1 MEQSLTFL
9 DKIAI
14 KLIDTHRYDFSK
26 ITVILPNKRAR
37 LFLLESF
44 KKHSDRSFFAP
55 KIISIEDLIVDIS
68 QIQIVSGIELLFEF
82 FEVYKSLT
90 PKNNQQDFEQFS
102 NWAKTLL
109 QDFNEIDRYL
119 LKPSHVFGYLKDID
133 DINHWSVNAEH
144 RTTLIE
150 NYLSFWEQ
158 LPSYYRALTQKMTEK
173 RMGYQGWAYRKA
185 VEKLEEFSADKKG
198 DRFYFAGFNAL
209 NAAEEKIIQYLL
221 KNAKAKVYWD
231 TDESFFNDPFHD
243 AGYFARK
250 VKQNW
255 SYYKSHPYEWMTNEF
270 AQAKNIEIIST
281 PKSVGQAKIVGTIIE
296 RIQNE
301 SSTLQNSAIVLSEES
316 LLIPVLY
323 ALPQQVTS
331 LNITMGYDSKSNPV
345 QLFFSKLFKMQV
357 HAMNRGRKAVYYHK
371 EVADVLAHPLV
382 EFHSKSKEMTD
393 EINRKNLSF
402 FDVKKLESF
411 GSATDFLRKIITPW
425 EGSVLEI
432 IEHIEQLVF
441 KLKSDLQNENDDVS
455 LTFLFAFHQVLNKI
469 KNYQLNYQVIENAQQ
484 LWTIYKQVADL
495 GEVSFEGEP
504 LEGLQVMGVLE
515 SRVLDFENVIITSLN
530 EGKLPAG
537 KASMS
542 FIPQDVKYEL
552 GLPTF
557 KEKDAIYTYHFYH
570 LLKRAKNIYL
580 LYNSDTEGLD
590 SGEKS
595 RFITQL
601 LLEPQHKHQI
611 KVTNYFAKSP
621 DTINEKLCVPKSPL
635 LKERL
640 KEIATGK
647 GFSPSAIGSYMRDPI
662 QFYVQ
667 RVLGVREVEE
677 VEESIALNTLGT
689 IIHNSLENLYKPFI
703 HQKLTVEMINEMLK
717 KYEQE
722 IAIQFKTEYADS
734 DDRQGKNLLAF
745 EVAKRHVYLFLIQ
758 EQESLVRG
766 DEVQIIGLEVPLE
779 RTITDELLPYPV
791 KLSGIADRIE
801 IRNGVLRIID
811 YKTGKV
817 DLNQVRIQ
825 QIEGISEDLKYEKA
839 IQLLLYG
846 FMYKNQADLS
856 LQVGIYSFKNRKSG
870 YLMFGLKKDKGYDE
884 IIGTEILRCFQKEL
898 VIVLT
903 RILDTEEAFEERVD

>member
-14 KLIDTHRYDFSK
+14 KLIDAHRYDFSK
-26 ITVILPNKRAR
+26 ITVVLPNKRAR

-44 KKHSDRSFFAP
+44 KKHSDQSFFAP
-55 KIISIEDLIVDIS
+55 KIISVEDLITDIS

-119 LKPSHVFGYLKDID
+119 LKPSHVFDYLKDID
-133 DINHWSVNAEH
+133 DINHWSVDAEQ

-173 RMGYQGWAYRKA
+173 GLGYQGWAYRKA
-185 VEKLEEFSADKKG
+185 VDKLEEFSNEHEG
-198 DRFYFAGFNAL
+198 HRFYFAGFNAL

-221 KNAKAKVYWD
+221 KNAMAQVYWD

-250 VKQNW
+250 VMQNW
-255 SYYKSHPYEWMTNEF
+255 SYYKSHPYEWMMDEF
-270 AQAKNIEIIST
+270 AQTKNIEIIST

-296 RIQNE
+296 EIQE
-301 SSTLQNSAIVLSEES
+301 KTSSLQNSAIVLSEEN

-345 QLFFSKLFKMQV
+345 QLFFSKLFRMQV
-357 HAMNRGRKAVYYHK
+357 HAMNRGAKAIYYHK

-382 EFHSKSKEMTD
+382 EFHSKSKEMMD
-393 EINRKNLSF
+393 EINRRNLSF
-402 FDVKKLESF
+402 FDIRKLESF
-411 GSATDFLRKIITPW
+411 DSATDFLRKIVTPW

-441 KLKSDLQNENDDVS
+441 ILKNDLQKENDDVS

-484 LWTIYKQVADL
+484 LWTIYKQTADL

-537 KASMS
+537 KASIS
-542 FIPQDVKYEL
+542 FIPHDVKYEL

-570 LLKRAKNIYL
+570 LLQRAKNIYL
-580 LYNSDTEGLD
+580 LYNSDAEGLD
-590 SGEKS
+590 AGEKS

-601 LLEPQHKHQI
+601 LLEPQHRHQI

-621 DTINEKLCVPKSPL
+621 DTINEPLWIPKSSL
-635 LKERL
+635 LNERL

-647 GFSPSAIGSYMRDPI
+647 GFSPSAIGNYMRNPI
-662 QFYVQ
+662 QFYMQ

-689 IIHNSLENLYKPFI
+689 IIHNSLENLYKPFV
-703 HQKLTVEMINEMLK
+703 HQKLTIEMVDEMLK
-717 KYEQE
+717 SYEKE
-722 IAIQFKTEYADS
+722 IAMQFKTEYSDT

-745 EVAKRHVYLFLIQ
+745 EVAKRHVYLFLKQ
-758 EQESLVRG
+758 EQEYLKQG
-766 DEVQIIGLEVPLE
+766 DEVEIIGLEVSLE
-779 RTITDELLPYPV
+779 STITDELLPYPV
-791 KLSGIADRIE
+791 KLFGIADRIE
-801 IRNGVLRIID
+801 LRNGVLRIID

-839 IQLLLYG
+839 MQLLLYG
-846 FMYKNQADLS
+846 LMYKKQTDLS

-870 YLMFGLKKDKGYDE
+870 YLMFGLKKDKGYNE
-884 IIGTEILRCFQKEL
+884 IIDAEILQSFQKEL
-898 VIVLT
+898 VVILT
-903 RILDTEEAFEERVD
+903 QILDIEKAFEERID

>member
-14 KLIDTHRYDFSK
+14 KLIDAHRYDFSK
-26 ITVILPNKRAR
+26 ITVVLPNKRAR

-44 KKHSDRSFFAP
+44 KKHSDQSFFAP
-55 KIISIEDLIVDIS
+55 KIISIEDLIADIS

-82 FEVYKSLT
+82 YEVYKTVT

-119 LKPSHVFGYLKDID
+119 LKPSHVFDYLKDID
-133 DINHWSVNAEH
+133 DINHWSVKAED
-144 RTTLIE
+144 RTSLIE

-158 LPSYYRALTQKMTEK
+158 LPTYYTTLTKKMTEDQQ
-173 RMGYQGWAYRKA
+173 GYQGWAYRKA
-185 VEKLEEFSADKKG
+185 VEKLEDFTNKNSDHL
-198 DRFYFAGFNAL
+198 FYFAGFNAL
-209 NAAEEKIIQYLL
+209 NAAEEHMMQHLL
-221 KNAKAKVYWD
+221 KNAMAQVFWD
-231 TDESFFNDPFHD
+231 TDETFFNDSFHD

-250 VKQNW
+250 TIQKW
-255 SYYKSHPYEWMTNEF
+255 SYYKSHPYEWMVNEF
-270 AQAKNIEIIST
+270 SEPKNIEIIST
-281 PKSVGQAKIVGTIIE
+281 PKSVGQAKIVGSIVE
-296 RIQNE
+296 KIQKKTN
-301 SSTLQNSAIVLSEES
+301 SLQNTAVVLSEEN

-357 HAMNRGRKAVYYHK
+357 HAMNRGAKAIYYHK

-382 EFHSKSKEMTD
+382 EFHSKSKEMMD

-537 KASMS
+537 KASIS
-542 FIPQDVKYEL
+542 FIPHDVKYEL

-570 LLKRAKNIYL
+570 LLQRAKNIYL
-580 LYNSDTEGLD
+580 LYNSDAEGLD
-590 SGEKS
+590 AGEKS

-601 LLEPQHKHQI
+601 LLEPQHRHQI

-621 DTINEKLCVPKSPL
+621 ETVNEPMVVEKSTL
-635 LKERL
+635 LNERL
-640 KEIATGK
+640 KEIASGK
-647 GFSPSAIGSYMRDPI
+647 GFSPSAIGNYMRNPM
-662 QFYVQ
+662 QFYMQ
-667 RVLGVREVEE
+667 RVLGIREVEE
-677 VEESIALNTLGT
+677 VEENIALNTLGT
-689 IIHNSLENLYKPFI
+689 IIHNSLENLYKPF
-703 HQKLTVEMINEMLK
+703 QNQPLTVEMTDEMINRSE
-717 KYEQE
+717 EE
-722 IAIQFKTEYADS
+722 IGRQFRENYS
-734 DDRQGKNLLAF
+734 DVAERQGKNLLAF
-745 EVAKRHVYLFLIQ
+745 EVAKRNVYHFLMLEK
-758 EQESLVRG
+758 EQLENG
-766 DEVQIIGLEVPLE
+766 DEVTIIGLEQNLATVLE
-779 RTITDELLPYPV
+779 DDKLPYPI

-817 DLNQVRIQ
+817 DLNQVRIKE
-825 QIEGISEDLKYEKA
+825 IEGITGDLKFEKA
-839 IQLLLYG
+839 IQLLMYG
-846 FMYKNQADLS
+846 LMYKNQTDLP
-856 LQVGIYSFKNRKSG
+856 LQVR
-870 YLMFGLKKDKGYDE
+870 
-884 IIGTEILRCFQKEL
+884 
-898 VIVLT
+898 
-903 RILDTEEAFEERVD
+903 